1 MAQSN
6 PSIVSANI
14 PTEAQPNNRF
24 TFDVT
29 VRQGGPDPWASE
41 DWCIQPNL
49 DIRGW
54 KTPVALKVDGEEV
67 SREELCLVPDNTGTV
82 TLSASLGEGNHS
94 LEVVVYQVGGNAY
107 DLGDTPN
114 TPNDSVGQTVNVQGD
129 ARDPSEPTTTDTIRE
144 WFRSL
149 ADALGGTTQ
158 QIAFGM
164 VLAVVL
170 LMVI

>member
-1 MAQSN
+1 MAESN
-6 PSIVSANI
+6 PSIVSASI
-14 PTEAQPNNRF
+14 PTEARPNDRF

-41 DWCIQPNL
+41 DACVKSIL
-49 DIRGW
+49 DVWGW
-54 KTPVALKVDGEEV
+54 KTPVALEVDGEEAD
-67 SREELCLVPDNTGTV
+67 RKKLCLLSGNTGTA
-82 TLSASLGEGNHS
+82 TLSASLSEGTHTLN
-94 LEVVVYQVGGNAY
+94 VVVYQVGGNAY
-107 DLGDTPN
+107 DLETTPN
-114 TPNDSVGQTVNVQGD
+114 EPNDDVSQTVSVTTD
-129 ARDPSEPTTTDTIRE
+129 ATDPSRPTTANRISE
-144 WFRSL
+144 WFREI